1 MYWLQKYVNPG
12 TVVIAF
18 ALAILAAAVIIA
30 GCTDASPA
38 GPSEQVLTIGMSTD
52 VPIWHI
58 SQFPGGDGRF
68 VWSQIYETLVRVDTD
83 LNIQPGLATS
93 WDTPDDGKTWFFH
106 LRNGVAFH
114 DGTPL
119 NADAVVYSYSENTY
133 VRGSAGALQTIASV
147 EAVDDLTVKFVMK
160 RPQPLPLYLTHVAW
174 PVVSP
179 TSVDSDGNFI
189 KPIGTGPYVFERH
202 TRAQE
207 VVLTKNTNYW
217 GQAPTLDMVIFKVIP
232 EASTRVMALET
243 GEVDMI
249 IKVPESDVPRLERTP
264 GITVS
269 RKVSTFTD
277 FLQFN
282 TKKSPFDDVRV
293 RRAVA
298 YAIDTE
304 EMSETILEGIGIAAR
319 GRPYSPVML
328 YSNPDLALYQQDT
341 AKSRQ
346 LLEEAGWTLS
356 GTDTIRKKDGQEL
369 KVSILVGRGV
379 WAARQIQMAEATQA
393 YLADVGIGVEV
404 KALEEGALN
413 QLEDAGDFGMILRSG
428 YFVWGPYPRH
438 FWLHSSQYPKSH
450 YQNEEYD
457 RVATAADTTGDEARQ
472 KELYYKLQDMV
483 IEDLPAFYLIHE
495 EKIVATNDNVRGYT
509 ITSEDPWLNL
519 AGITLR

>member
-1 MYWLQKYVNPG
+1 MDWLQTYLNPK
-12 TVVIAF
+12 TVIIAF
-18 ALAILAAAVIIA
+18 TMAILASAVIIA
-30 GCTDASPA
+30 GCTDAGQT

-52 VPIWHI
+52 VPLWQN
-58 SQFPGGDGRF
+58 SNFPGGDGRF

-83 LNIQPGLATS
+83 LNIEPGLATS
-93 WDTPDDGKTWFFH
+93 WDTPDDGKTWFFY
-106 LRNGVAFH
+106 LRDGVIFH

-119 NADAVVYSYSENTY
+119 NADAVVYSYNENSY
-133 VRGSAGALQTIASV
+133 VRAQGALQTIASV

-179 TSVDSDGNFI
+179 TCVDSNGNFI
-189 KPIGTGPYVFERH
+189 KPIGTGPYAFESH
-202 TRAQE
+202 TKAQQ
-207 VVLTKNTNYW
+207 VVLTKNENYW
-217 GQAPTLDMVIFKVIP
+217 GTAPTLDMVIFKVIP

-249 IKVPESDVPRLERTP
+249 IKVPESDCIRLENTP

-282 TKKSPFDDVRV
+282 TKTSPFDDIRV
-293 RRAVA
+293 RKAVA

-328 YSNPDLALYQQDT
+328 YSNPDLALYSQDP

-356 GTDTIRKKDGQEL
+356 GTDTIRKKDGREL

-379 WAARQIQMAEATQA
+379 WAARHIQMAEAAQS
-393 YLADVGIGVEV
+393 YLSDVGMGLEV
-404 KALEEGALN
+404 KVLEDGALN
-413 QLEDAGDFGMILRSG
+413 QLESAGDFGMILRSG

-438 FWLHSSQYPKSH
+438 FWLHSSQYPNSH

-457 RVATAADTTGDEARQ
+457 RIATAADTTGDETRQ
-472 KELYYKLQDMV
+472 KELYYQLQDMV

-495 EKIVATNDNVRGYT
+495 EKIVATNDHIQGYT

-519 AGITLR
+519 AGITVR